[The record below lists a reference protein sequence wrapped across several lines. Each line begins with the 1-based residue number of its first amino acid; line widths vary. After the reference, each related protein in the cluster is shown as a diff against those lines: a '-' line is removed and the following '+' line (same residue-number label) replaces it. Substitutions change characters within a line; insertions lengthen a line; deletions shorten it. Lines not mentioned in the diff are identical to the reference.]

1 MIASRR
7 LAPLP
12 LLLAGLEVP
21 ALVIAL
27 TVHAR
32 SQEVAPTAD
41 DIGTNPPARPTSLQ
55 ASAEHDEVPLTWF
68 ASTDQTV
75 THHAILRRNPDT
87 DASQVFHVI
96 DSNAGPET
104 SYTGSPVSASSR
116 YNYRVKAVSPT
127 GFSQWPGYV
136 KAYTPATPEPE
147 STSVDLTPP
156 DLTAAPAE
164 GGGVALT
171 CTRSGGGS
179 MTLEIDRQERNAH
192 PGPARTPWNRAI
204 TRLSSK
210 QMHRAPI

>member
-32 SQEVAPTAD
+32 SQEVAPIAD

-136 KAYTPATPEPE
+136 KAHTPATPEPTPVPARTSAPTPEPE
-147 STSVDLTPP
+147 STPVDLTPS

-164 GGGVALT
+164 GGGVALSWT
-171 CTRSGGGS
+171 
-179 MTLEIDRQERNAH
+179 
-192 PGPARTPWNRAI
+192 
-204 TRLSSK
+204 
-210 QMHRAPI
+210 APRVGQ